1 MRWTKEQYE
10 EYTERISQT
19 KLRQEGNLFQGD
31 DAKDYPADKGPE
43 SGLQAKVIN
52 YCKEQGWPIFHD
64 RSKKVNEPGW
74 ADNFIFL
81 PKGKMVLIELKSS
94 SGKLRKEQIELRLA
108 LKWLDHEV
116 HVAKSFKAVMA
127 ILHSEINKEKTGQQE
142 KGI

>member
-10 EYTERISQT
+10 EYTERISQA
-19 KLRQEGNLFQGD
+19 KLVQKDNLSQGD

-108 LKWLDHEV
+108 LKWLGHEV

-127 ILHSEINKEKTGQQE
+127 ILHFKINKGKTE
-142 KGI
+142 E